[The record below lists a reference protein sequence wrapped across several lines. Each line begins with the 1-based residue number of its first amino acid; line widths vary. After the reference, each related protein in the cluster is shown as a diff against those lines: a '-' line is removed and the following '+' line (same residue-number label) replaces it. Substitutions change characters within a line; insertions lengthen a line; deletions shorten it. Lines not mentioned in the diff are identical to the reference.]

1 MNAAFAGWFSPITLT
16 VISQEI
22 NAGLVT
28 DNETMVTFKGVI
40 QPLSPEQIQL
50 KPEAQRSFQWL
61 QIHCKT
67 GGDRL
72 NTNDRIAYGGKKFKV
87 MAPLDYSLNG
97 FLEYHAIE
105 DYEAV

>member
-1 MNAAFAGWFSPITLT
+1 MSAAFAGWFSPITLT
-16 VISQEI
+16 VITQTI

-28 DNETMVTFKGVI
+28 DTESTVTFQGVI

-67 GGDRL
+67 GGGTL
-72 NTNDRIAYGGKKFKV
+72 NTNDRIIYGAKTFKV